1 MSLKQKE
8 PNQKE
13 PKPLFSKR
21 RTTRKTGSALVI
33 VLWFVMLMT
42 TVAVVTAKMAIL
54 ESRISQIASERI
66 RCRWAARAGVE
77 TAWALLLA
85 DDRASDTKLDNWSQ
99 NDAELVDVPLY
110 GCQFTVKVTDESS
123 KLNINTVT
131 ETQLAYLPDMT
142 EDILNSILD
151 WRDTDDETRPNGAEA
166 GYYLTLPN
174 SYYCRN
180 GSLVTIRELLRVKG
194 VTVDFF
200 YGPSTP
206 EEAWS
211 ENEGWVHY
219 FTCHSAQPNID
230 SQQNPKVNI
239 NQAQQDELINTLSF
253 SRSEAQWILSNR
265 PFQTL
270 VSLTEGTAASSASAS
285 SSASAQTSTTRTTTT
300 SASRSGST
308 GSSGSSSAGQSRS
321 ASQSGAS
328 RSTQTQGVSG
338 GTSSSS
344 NRQTGSAAGSG
355 SQTQGSAGQSAA
367 AGTSRSSSQS
377 STTTTGQTRS
387 SSQQAGTPPS
397 WQSVLSK
404 ADQIAFSS
412 ETVLP
417 GKVNVNT
424 APLMVLYALL
434 EGQRQLAE
442 NILAHREGRSVGF
455 ATLEDLSQVEG
466 MTETIL
472 KQIIDQVDVRSSV
485 FSISS
490 KAVSDAT
497 GQTYTLEAILNRD
510 EQNGRFLYWR
520 EQQP

>member
-110 GCQFTVKVTDESS
+110 GCRFTVKVMDESS
-123 KLNINTVT
+123 KLNINTAP

-174 SYYCRN
+174 AYYCRN

-194 VTVDFF
+194 VTADFF
-200 YGPSTP
+200 YGPSSP

-211 ENEGWVHY
+211 ENEGWIY
-219 FTCHSAQPNID
+219 YLTCHSAQPNFD

-270 VSLTEGTAASSASAS
+270 VSLTEGTAASSASS
-285 SSASAQTSTTRTTTT
+285 SAQTSTTRTTTT
-300 SASRSGST
+300 SASRTGST
-308 GSSGSSSAGQSRS
+308 GSSAGSSTGQSTSARSGQTQDSAGRSAGSTSSSPSRQTGTASGSGSQTQSSAGQSRS
-321 ASQSGAS
+321 
-328 RSTQTQGVSG
+328 
-338 GTSSSS
+338 
-344 NRQTGSAAGSG
+344 
-355 SQTQGSAGQSAA
+355 
-367 AGTSRSSSQS
+367 
-377 STTTTGQTRS
+377 
-387 SSQQAGTPPS
+387 SSQQTGTPPS

-424 APLMVLYALL
+424 APLMVLDALL

-442 NILAHREGRSVGF
+442 NILAYREGRSVGF

-466 MTETIL
+466 MTETVL

>member
-1 MSLKQKE
+1 
-8 PNQKE
+8 
-13 PKPLFSKR
+13 
-21 RTTRKTGSALVI
+21 
-33 VLWFVMLMT
+33 
-42 TVAVVTAKMAIL
+42 
-54 ESRISQIASERI
+54 
-66 RCRWAARAGVE
+66 
-77 TAWALLLA
+77 
-85 DDRASDTKLDNWSQ
+85 
-99 NDAELVDVPLY
+99 
-110 GCQFTVKVTDESS
+110 
-123 KLNINTVT
+123 
-131 ETQLAYLPDMT
+131 
-142 EDILNSILD
+142 
-151 WRDTDDETRPNGAEA
+151 
-166 GYYLTLPN
+166 
-174 SYYCRN
+174 
-180 GSLVTIRELLRVKG
+180 
-194 VTVDFF
+194 
-200 YGPSTP
+200 
-206 EEAWS
+206 
-211 ENEGWVHY
+211 
-219 FTCHSAQPNID
+219 
-230 SQQNPKVNI
+230 
-239 NQAQQDELINTLSF
+239 
-253 SRSEAQWILSNR
+253 
-265 PFQTL
+265 
-270 VSLTEGTAASSASAS
+270 
-285 SSASAQTSTTRTTTT
+285 
-300 SASRSGST
+300 
-308 GSSGSSSAGQSRS
+308 
-321 ASQSGAS
+321 
-328 RSTQTQGVSG
+328 
-338 GTSSSS
+338 
-344 NRQTGSAAGSG
+344 
-355 SQTQGSAGQSAA
+355 
-367 AGTSRSSSQS
+367 SSQS

>member
-110 GCQFTVKVTDESS
+110 GCRFTAKVMDESS
-123 KLNINTVT
+123 KLNINTAP
-131 ETQLAYLPDMT
+131 ETQLAYLPDMA

-174 SYYCRN
+174 AYYCRN

-194 VTVDFF
+194 VTADFF
-200 YGPSTP
+200 YGPSSP

-211 ENEGWVHY
+211 ENEGWIY
-219 FTCHSAQPNID
+219 YLTCHSAQPNFD
-230 SQQNPKVNI
+230 SRQNPKVNI

-270 VSLTEGTAASSASAS
+270 VSLTEGTAASSASS
-285 SSASAQTSTTRTTTT
+285 SAQTSTTRTTTT
-300 SASRSGST
+300 SASRTGST
-308 GSSGSSSAGQSRS
+308 GSSAGSSTGQSTSARSGQTQDSAGRSAGSTSSSPSRQTGTASGSGSQTQSSAGQSRS
-321 ASQSGAS
+321 
-328 RSTQTQGVSG
+328 
-338 GTSSSS
+338 
-344 NRQTGSAAGSG
+344 
-355 SQTQGSAGQSAA
+355 
-367 AGTSRSSSQS
+367 
-377 STTTTGQTRS
+377 
-387 SSQQAGTPPS
+387 SSQQTGTPPS

-424 APLMVLYALL
+424 APLMVLDALL

-442 NILAHREGRSVGF
+442 NILAYREGRSVGF

-466 MTETIL
+466 MTETVL

>member
-1 MSLKQKE
+1 MSLKLQK
-8 PNQKE
+8 PNQKGA
-13 PKPLFSKR
+13 KLLFSKQ

-33 VLWFVMLMT
+33 VLWLVMLMT

-174 SYYCRN
+174 AYYCRN

-194 VTVDFF
+194 VTADFF

-253 SRSEAQWILSNR
+253 SRSEAQWILNNR

-270 VSLTEGTAASSASAS
+270 VSLTEGTAASSASS
-285 SSASAQTSTTRTTTT
+285 SAQTSTTRTTTT

-308 GSSGSSSAGQSRS
+308 GSSGSSSAGRQSGS
-321 ASQSGAS
+321 ANQSGAS

-344 NRQTGSAAGSG
+344 NRQTGTAAGSG

-367 AGTSRSSSQS
+367 AGTSRSSQS

-455 ATLEDLSQVEG
+455 ATLEDLGQVEG

>member
-1 MSLKQKE
+1 MSRKPQK
-8 PNQKE
+8 PNQKGV
-13 PKPLFSKR
+13 KALFSKP

-33 VLWFVMLMT
+33 VLWLVMLMT

-77 TAWALLLA
+77 TAWALLLS
-85 DDRASDTKLDNWSQ
+85 DDRTSDTKLDNWSQ

-110 GCQFTVKVTDESS
+110 GCRFTVKVTDESS

-174 SYYCRN
+174 GYYCRN

-194 VTVDFF
+194 VTADFF
-200 YGPSTP
+200 YGPPVP

-211 ENEGWVHY
+211 ENEGWIHY
-219 FTCHSAQPNID
+219 LTCHSAQPNID

-253 SRSEAQWILSNR
+253 SRSEAQWILNNR

-270 VSLTEGTAASSASAS
+270 VSLTEGTTASSASAS
-285 SSASAQTSTTRTTTT
+285 SSAQTSTARTTAT

-308 GSSGSSSAGQSRS
+308 GSSGSASAG
-321 ASQSGAS
+321 QSGAS
-328 RSTQTQGVSG
+328 RSTQTQGASG

-355 SQTQGSAGQSAA
+355 SQTQSSAGQTAA
-367 AGTSRSSSQS
+367 AGTSRSSSQT
-377 STTTTGQTRS
+377 STATAGQTRS

-404 ADQIAFSS
+404 ADQITFSS
-412 ETVLP
+412 QTVLP

-442 NILAHREGRSVGF
+442 NILAYREGRSVGF
-455 ATLEDLSQVEG
+455 ATLEDLGLVEG

-472 KQIIDQVDVRSSV
+472 KQIIDQADVRSSV
-485 FSISS
+485 FSIAS

>member
-21 RTTRKTGSALVI
+21 HTTRKTGSALVI
-33 VLWFVMLMT
+33 VLWLVMLMT

-99 NDAELVDVPLY
+99 NDAELVDAPLY

-174 SYYCRN
+174 AYYCRN

-194 VTVDFF
+194 VTADFF
-200 YGPSTP
+200 YGPSSP

-211 ENEGWVHY
+211 ENEGWIY
-219 FTCHSAQPNID
+219 YLTCHSAQPNFD
-230 SQQNPKVNI
+230 SRQNPKVNI

-253 SRSEAQWILSNR
+253 SRSEAQWILNNR

-270 VSLTEGTAASSASAS
+270 VSLTEGTAASSASS
-285 SSASAQTSTTRTTTT
+285 SAQTSTTRTTTT
-300 SASRSGST
+300 SASRTGST
-308 GSSGSSSAGQSRS
+308 GSSAGSSTGQSTSARSGQTQDSAGRS
-321 ASQSGAS
+321 AGS
-328 RSTQTQGVSG
+328 
-338 GTSSSS
+338 TSSSPS
-344 NRQTGSAAGSG
+344 RQTGTASGSG
-355 SQTQGSAGQSAA
+355 SQTQSSAGQSAA
-367 AGTSRSSSQS
+367 AGTSRSSQ
-377 STTTTGQTRS
+377 STTTTAGQSRS
-387 SSQQAGTPPS
+387 SSQQTGTPPS

-424 APLMVLYALL
+424 APLMVLDALL

-442 NILAHREGRSVGF
+442 NILAYREGRSVGF

-466 MTETIL
+466 MTETVL

-497 GQTYTLEAILNRD
+497 GQTYSLEVILNRD

>member
-110 GCQFTVKVTDESS
+110 GCRFTAKVMDESS
-123 KLNINTVT
+123 KLNINTAP

-174 SYYCRN
+174 AYYCRN

-194 VTVDFF
+194 VTADFF
-200 YGPSTP
+200 YGPSSP

-211 ENEGWVHY
+211 ENEGWIY
-219 FTCHSAQPNID
+219 YLTCHSAQPNFD
-230 SQQNPKVNI
+230 SRQNPKVNI

-270 VSLTEGTAASSASAS
+270 VSLTEGTAASSASS
-285 SSASAQTSTTRTTTT
+285 SAQTSTTRTTTT
-300 SASRSGST
+300 SASRTGST
-308 GSSGSSSAGQSRS
+308 GSSAGSSTGQSTSARSGQTQDSAGRSAGSTSSSPSRQTGTASGSGSQTQSSAGQSRS
-321 ASQSGAS
+321 
-328 RSTQTQGVSG
+328 
-338 GTSSSS
+338 
-344 NRQTGSAAGSG
+344 
-355 SQTQGSAGQSAA
+355 
-367 AGTSRSSSQS
+367 
-377 STTTTGQTRS
+377 
-387 SSQQAGTPPS
+387 SSQQTGTPPS

-424 APLMVLYALL
+424 APLMVLDALL

-442 NILAHREGRSVGF
+442 NILAYREGRSVGF

-466 MTETIL
+466 MTETVL